1 MYFAINL
8 QVFGRNF
15 RTLFRNCRILCFWR
29 SAQFFGQKIQKLQNL
44 KLFLEINIK
53 LLSFLY
59 TIFVCNGSKIME
71 FHGFIFKKSP
81 SVLHNPQKFV
91 LSIWK
96 KVQLYCYFTCDKIC
110 SFVIMTD
117 NLSICLWQ

>member
-71 FHGFIFKKSP
+71 FHGFFF
-81 SVLHNPQKFV
+81 QKISKCFAQ
-91 LSIWK
+91 SSE
-96 KVQLYCYFTCDKIC
+96 IC
-110 SFVIMTD
+110 SKYMEEGSALLLFHV
-117 NLSICLWQ
+117 